1 MMLKKSDPILH
12 FLGTGHAH
20 VSQCYNTCFFYQE
33 QNHIFLV
40 DGGGGNQ
47 ILGQLQNCGISLQD
61 IHHFFISHAH
71 TDHLLGAVWI
81 VRLYASALC
90 DKKIGE
96 FLHIYGN
103 IDVLSKLQKLC
114 TMLLQ
119 PEYLQFI
126 NSGIMLHNLTDGKS
140 IPFFGTTIEF
150 FDLHAVT
157 APQMGFQITTPQGL
171 RLVFCGDEPYRLPKN
186 TYLSNADWA
195 IHESTLIYPPTTASN
210 VHACIRSA
218 CELAEEFHVRNLILC
233 HLPDDQLTTRKKT
246 VLEEGKRY
254 FSGNLFCP
262 DDLDVISLL

>member
-1 MMLKKSDPILH
+1 MIELNDYIYYCTKCGWFSVPRRDTCPFCQSILKKYDC
-12 FLGTGHAH
+12 
-20 VSQCYNTCFFYQE
+20 Q
-33 QNHIFLV
+33 
-40 DGGGGNQ
+40 
-47 ILGQLQNCGISLQD
+47 
-61 IHHFFISHAH
+61 
-71 TDHLLGAVWI
+71 
-81 VRLYASALC
+81 
-90 DKKIGE
+90 
-96 FLHIYGN
+96 
-103 IDVLSKLQKLC
+103 
-114 TMLLQ
+114 
-119 PEYLQFI
+119 
-126 NSGIMLHNLTDGKS
+126 
-140 IPFFGTTIEF
+140 TIEF